1 MRYCVTNFVPSGER
15 SPRISARNSHAHCRM
30 QRANGTA
37 SNNTQFLCYMEGM
50 SIPAEVK
57 TILNKYKKVVLIE
70 NGFEVFGV
78 NPGLPHIEGIRVVAS
93 LKDVSDPLEI
103 VDIYRSPDAI
113 PAIVEELKTRN
124 PAVVWLQPGAENPS
138 AEEDAR
144 ALGMKVISGRCIFAD
159 HKAMQ

>member
-1 MRYCVTNFVPSGER
+1 
-15 SPRISARNSHAHCRM
+15 M